1 MMDKIYRNSVSVD
14 VALSSSAKRLA
25 GKAINIANP
34 RSSAETPL
42 YQDEAH
48 EPSVGSNKL
57 KALTRPF
64 ARFIFRLSKPFLKP
78 FAFRLRQYM
87 ARTLVEELETAKQSL
102 KHDIMSA
109 NAEAQQTLKHVSRSL
124 LALEHLSISLREE
137 VREAREVLNQ
147 ATARVSEEARE
158 ARELLNQATAHVS
171 RARPILERVEQYS
184 LAAAHRFALPC
195 GDGETLVRTS
205 VGYVLCPS
213 TDHALLAQLIDTGE
227 LEPGTRQLI
236 QRFLSPGD
244 MFVDVGANVGLHTIA
259 AARAMHGVG
268 KIVAFEPFE
277 GTKRLLEKTVWI
289 NGFSDI
295 VKIHQAA
302 VSWRSGDEDF
312 FLGATSGHHSLL
324 FSGGLDGSPSVR
336 VSTVKLD
343 DVIDKDEAVSLLK
356 IDVEGAELDVVKGA
370 AELIKTN
377 RDLALIMEFGA
388 SHLEH
393 SGHSPHEWISA
404 LTDLGFVYRAI
415 NEVTGVLEDITL
427 GQLELVDSVNIFFA
441 RPESQS
447 WSKAGS
453 HQ

>member
-1 MMDKIYRNSVSVD
+1 
-14 VALSSSAKRLA
+14 
-25 GKAINIANP
+25 
-34 RSSAETPL
+34 
-42 YQDEAH
+42 
-48 EPSVGSNKL
+48 
-57 KALTRPF
+57 
-64 ARFIFRLSKPFLKP
+64 
-78 FAFRLRQYM
+78 M
-87 ARTLVEELETAKQSL
+87 ARTLVEELETARQSL

-124 LALEHLSISLREE
+124 LTLERLSISLREE

-147 ATARVSEEARE
+147 ATARVSEEAREERELLNQAAARVSEEARE

-184 LAAAHRFALPC
+184 LAAARRFAVPC

-227 LEPGTRQLI
+227 LEPGTRQII

-259 AARAMHGVG
+259 AARAMHGAG

-427 GQLELVDSVNIFFA
+427 DQLERVESVNIFFA